1 VTATPSTTYTYLGM
15 NLRDPRL
22 ADRRVRWALAHAID
36 RATIIR
42 TLLGGLAVEAT
53 GLLPPAHWAHEP
65 SAARYEYDP
74 ARARALLDEAGLVD
88 PDGDGPQPRTSFSFK
103 TSQNELAR
111 RIAEVFQQQLAQV
124 GVEMTIRSYEWGT
137 FYADIKSGNFELYTL
152 SWVGIVDPDIYYEVF
167 HSASAPP
174 AGSNRGG
181 YANPALDRLLERGRR
196 AASREARRTI
206 YRETQRIVADDVP
219 YVSLWYPMNVVVL
232 KRRVEGFTPS
242 PSGDWFA
249 LASVTLSPQP

>member
-1 VTATPSTTYTYLGM
+1 M

-22 ADRRVRWALAHAID
+22 ADRRVRRALAHAID
-36 RATIIR
+36 RAAIIR
-42 TLLGGLAVEAT
+42 TLLGGLAVEAA

-65 SAARYEYDP
+65 SAARYAHDP

-88 PDGDGPQPRTSFSFK
+88 PDGGGPLPRTSLTFK
-103 TSQNELAR
+103 TSQNELSR
-111 RIAEVFQQQLAQV
+111 RIAEVLQQQLAEV
-124 GVEMTIRSYEWGT
+124 GIEMTIRSYEWGT

-152 SWVGIVDPDIYYEVF
+152 SWVGIVDPDIYYDVF

-196 AASREARRTI
+196 TMDPDARRTI
-206 YRETQRIVADDVP
+206 YREVQRIIADDLP

-232 KRRVEGFTPS
+232 TRRVDGFVPS
-242 PSGDWFA
+242 PSGDWSS
-249 LASVTLSPQP
+249 LASVTLAPRP